1 MLETILILNATA
13 LLTNTTIILV
23 VIYKTMVKVYRHET
37 KRP

>member
-13 LLTNTTIILV
+13 LLTNTTVVIIIL
-23 VIYKTMVKVYRHET
+23 YRIGVRVFKHET